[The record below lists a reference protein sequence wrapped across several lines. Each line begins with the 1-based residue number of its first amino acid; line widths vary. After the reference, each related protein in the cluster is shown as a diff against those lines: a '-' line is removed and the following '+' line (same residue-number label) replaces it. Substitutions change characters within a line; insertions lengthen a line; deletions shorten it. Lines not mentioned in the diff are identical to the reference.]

1 MLRNTVF
8 FTSLLFF
15 TNLFSQE
22 AEITFKDALN
32 HAYKN
37 DPNIKKLINSIEIQE
52 SNIKAS
58 IGSLLPDLKFS
69 SGWTR
74 TNQFIDAG
82 NINING
88 INVPVAERN
97 ETSDN
102 FSLSL
107 RSDVILFNGFVN
119 YDRVTLNR
127 QQRLQNLLQLEKY
140 KSDLTFRILNAYI
153 TVLKNQKIVEINT
166 ATLEDSR
173 KQLEKIRVFVE
184 VGKRT
189 MSDVYRQDVV
199 VAQNELAVEQAK
211 NNLDKSVTELAYSA
225 NFPLDKNYSVSGK
238 EFSTDISYDLME
250 EYINSNSDLDRL
262 VDKALRNR
270 YDYRIAV
277 KNIDLLKANL
287 DIARSSV
294 IFPTISGF
302 SSYSLSGQKITNI
315 SNQRIFTVGLSLSY
329 PIFQGFSLDNQRQ
342 QAELNLNSAR
352 ADAELLKNQIALEI
366 KKLIIDMKSLLKQ
379 IEITDRNIKNAQ
391 QDLLLAEESYRIGT
405 GTVLE
410 INTASVNL
418 TNILINKS
426 NLIYNFILA
435 QKQLEYYQGLL
446 TY

>member
-1 MLRNTVF
+1 
-8 FTSLLFF
+8 
-15 TNLFSQE
+15 
-22 AEITFKDALN
+22 
-32 HAYKN
+32 
-37 DPNIKKLINSIEIQE
+37 
-52 SNIKAS
+52 
-58 IGSLLPDLKFS
+58 
-69 SGWTR
+69 
-74 TNQFIDAG
+74 
-82 NINING
+82 
-88 INVPVAERN
+88 
-97 ETSDN
+97 
-102 FSLSL
+102 
-107 RSDVILFNGFVN
+107 
-119 YDRVTLNR
+119 
-127 QQRLQNLLQLEKY
+127 
-140 KSDLTFRILNAYI
+140 
-153 TVLKNQKIVEINT
+153 
-166 ATLEDSR
+166 
-173 KQLEKIRVFVE
+173 
-184 VGKRT
+184 
-189 MSDVYRQDVV
+189 V